1 MHNFESSSDDSTI
14 IEDLFDLIRGR
25 VSDNIEILRFS
36 SEKKI
41 SNPPPYDISLKTKFI
56 QPMDDFD
63 RVLIYHVF
71 TDQMSIPIIT
81 FTVRV
86 RENIL
91 N

>member
-41 SNPPPYDISLKTKFI
+41 
-56 QPMDDFD
+56 
-63 RVLIYHVF
+63 
-71 TDQMSIPIIT
+71 
-81 FTVRV
+81 
-86 RENIL
+86 
-91 N
+91 